1 MLVPMQEPVLPVC
14 VPLDGSEF
22 HFFSDYIVAYHM
34 LVAVRGSG
42 GTSKRVIFT
51 VYMYKRKLNQQKV
64 EEVVV
69 KVDGVT

>member
-1 MLVPMQEPVLPVC
+1 MLV
-14 VPLDGSEF
+14 S
-22 HFFSDYIVAYHM
+22 
-34 LVAVRGSG
+34 VRGSG